1 MKLLKF
7 VPPPFRQFVRDRMTV
22 YVYTY
27 GFRPSSVIEEQTLKF
42 RFAGREL
49 CVKADY
55 RTALY
60 DMITEVVDYDCY
72 QLKKFEW
79 DASREHYIVDIGTNV
94 GVTALVLAQIPGAR
108 VTCYEPDPENCAF
121 VQRNLELNGI
131 TNVRVFQA
139 AVASVNGTL
148 EFQTHAES
156 TGGHLAGGDSG
167 KGARTISV
175 TAVNLDK
182 VLEQSG
188 GREIDLMKCD
198 CEGDEYSLVEQITPE
213 HAARIRSLS
222 IEVHD
227 LDRRRNLQAIS
238 EKLTSLGYELSVI
251 PDMWER
257 SALHLLL
264 ARRKREGHP

>member
-7 VPPPFRQFVRDRMTV
+7 VPPPLRQFVRDRMTV

-42 RFAGREL
+42 KFAGREL
-49 CVKADY
+49 SVRADY

-60 DMITEVVDYDCY
+60 DMISEVVDYDCY
-72 QLKKFEW
+72 QLRKIEW
-79 DASREHYIVDIGTNV
+79 DPSRDHYIVDIGANV
-94 GVTALVLAQIPGAR
+94 GVTALVLAQIPR
-108 VTCYEPDPENCAF
+108 SHVTCYEPDPENCAF
-121 VQRNLELNGI
+121 IQRNVELNGVA
-131 TNVRVFQA
+131 NVRLFQA
-139 AVASVNGTL
+139 AVASVTGTL

-156 TGGHLAGGDSG
+156 TGGHLAGNGSAP
-167 KGARTISV
+167 GARTIRV
-175 TAVNLDK
+175 AAVNLEN
-182 VLEQSG
+182 VLDQSG

-198 CEGDEYSLVEQITPE
+198 CEGDEYSLIEQITSA
-213 HAARIRSLS
+213 HATRIRNLS

-227 LDRRRNLQAIS
+227 LDRTRNLQSIS
-238 EKLTSLGYELSVI
+238 NKLTSLGYQLSVI

-264 ARRKREGHP
+264 AQRPQI

>member
-7 VPPPFRQFVRDRMTV
+7 LPAPLRNLIRDRMTV
-22 YVYTY
+22 YIYTY
-27 GFRPSSVIEEQTLKF
+27 GFRPSSVIEEQNLKF
-42 RFAGREL
+42 KFAGREL
-49 CVKADY
+49 IVTADY

-60 DMITEVVDYDCY
+60 DMISEVVDYDCY
-72 QLKKFEW
+72 QLKKIEW
-79 DASREHYIVDIGTNV
+79 DPRRGHHIVDIGANV
-94 GVTALVLAQIPGAR
+94 GVTALVLAQIPGAQI
-108 VTCYEPDPENCAF
+108 TCYEPDPENCAF
-121 VQRNLELNGI
+121 VQRNLEANAVA
-131 TNVRVFQA
+131 NVRVFQA

-156 TGGHLAGGDSG
+156 TGGRLAGGGSAP
-167 KGARTISV
+167 GAGTITV

-188 GREIDLMKCD
+188 GGEIDLIKCD
-198 CEGDEYSLVEQITPE
+198 CEGDEYSLIDQITPE
-213 HAARIRSLS
+213 NAARIRNLS

-227 LDRRRNLQAIS
+227 LDRTRNLQAIS

-264 ARRKREGHP
+264 ARRPSI